1 MNPATSV
8 VLTGVIV
15 TAGEWAKGEPVSIK
29 VVVGGTVLAIGLSVM
44 YESDPKLA
52 SQFATLVLLVAAFTY
67 LPAVFYKLG
76 LTKTKPVKWT

>member
-15 TAGEWAKGEPVSIK
+15 TTGEWAKGEPVSIK
-29 VVVGGTVLAIGLSVM
+29 VVVGGAVLAIGLSVM
-44 YESDPKLA
+44 NESQPKLA
-52 SQFATLVLLVAAFTY
+52 SQFGALILLAAAFTY

-76 LTKTKPVKWT
+76 LTQQKPVKWG

>member
-15 TAGEWAKGEPVSIK
+15 TAGSWAKDEPVSIR

-44 YESDPKLA
+44 YESAPDLA
-52 SQFATLVLLVAAFTY
+52 SKFGALVLLVAAFTY

-76 LTKTKPVKWT
+76 LTNSKPVKWA